1 MLKINIQDKLK
12 EKGLNKNQFAKL
24 MQIGYPAA
32 CALYDGTT
40 TRISFDTLESIC
52 KVLDCSPVEIL
63 VSDDPQM
70 QRLLAYASK
79 INELNNKDKSDTFGG
94 SCNCGDTVF
103 LRNDGYGGWICKF
116 WYHAA
121 WTGGWNYHGC
131 QCWYDSYLM
140 VIVNGRNFR
149 Q

>member
-40 TRISFDTLESIC
+40 TRISFDTLENIC
-52 KVLDCSPVEIL
+52 KVLDCSPSEIL

-70 QRLLAYASK
+70 QRLLAYQTKLIKLS
-79 INELNNKDKSDTFGG
+79 NKE
-94 SCNCGDTVF
+94 
-103 LRNDGYGGWICKF
+103 
-116 WYHAA
+116 
-121 WTGGWNYHGC
+121 
-131 QCWYDSYLM
+131 
-140 VIVNGRNFR
+140 
-149 Q
+149 

>member
-24 MQIGYPAA
+24 MQICYPAA

-40 TRISFDTLESIC
+40 VRISFDTLENIC

-79 INELNNKDKSDTFGG
+79 INEVNAKEESDTP
-94 SCNCGDTVF
+94 
-103 LRNDGYGGWICKF
+103 
-116 WYHAA
+116 
-121 WTGGWNYHGC
+121 
-131 QCWYDSYLM
+131 
-140 VIVNGRNFR
+140 
-149 Q
+149 

>member
-40 TRISFDTLESIC
+40 TRISFDTLENIC

-63 VSDDPQM
+63 ESDDPQM
-70 QRLLAYASK
+70 QRLLNYACE
-79 INELNNKDKSDTFGG
+79 INGTINKEESDT
-94 SCNCGDTVF
+94 
-103 LRNDGYGGWICKF
+103 
-116 WYHAA
+116 
-121 WTGGWNYHGC
+121 
-131 QCWYDSYLM
+131 
-140 VIVNGRNFR
+140 
-149 Q
+149 

>member
-40 TRISFDTLESIC
+40 TRISFDTLENIC

-70 QRLLAYASK
+70 QRLLTYAFK
-79 INELNNKDKSDTFGG
+79 ISELDDKNKTDT
-94 SCNCGDTVF
+94 
-103 LRNDGYGGWICKF
+103 
-116 WYHAA
+116 
-121 WTGGWNYHGC
+121 
-131 QCWYDSYLM
+131 
-140 VIVNGRNFR
+140 
-149 Q
+149 